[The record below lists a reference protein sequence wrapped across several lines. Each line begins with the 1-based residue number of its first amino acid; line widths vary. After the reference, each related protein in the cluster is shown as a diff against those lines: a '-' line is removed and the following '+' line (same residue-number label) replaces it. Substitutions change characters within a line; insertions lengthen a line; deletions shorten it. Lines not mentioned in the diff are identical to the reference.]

1 MSMDNSN
8 ANMWKGALWPASV
21 VGLAMLIGNSIWNQ
35 MAGFFGSALAGAT
48 VVVFL
53 SVHLFIGRISR
64 DMEPVVT
71 MGLAMFSYF
80 AKVLFMGAILFLVT
94 KYSAPETVSRSSFA
108 ISALSIMFA
117 WMTGE
122 IRAFLKLR
130 LHLPLPKKG
139 IE

>member
-8 ANMWKGALWPASV
+8 ANIWKGPLWPASIV
-21 VGLAMLIGNSIWNQ
+21 SLVMLVGNSIWNHL
-35 MAGFFGSALAGAT
+35 AGFFGSALACT
-48 VVVFL
+48 IVVVFL
-53 SVHLFIGRISR
+53 SVRLFIGRISR

-80 AKVLFMGAILFLVT
+80 IKVLFLGVILFLVT

-108 ISALSIMFA
+108 ISAVSIIFA
-117 WMTGE
+117 WMGGE

-130 LHLPLPKKG
+130 LHLPLPK
-139 IE
+139 